1 MKKKKITSNR
11 PCYTKMFNIG
21 VWNSLY
27 CRLFD
32 LVSYE
37 KRYNDK
43 RKEYKQYRYHV
54 NRGDI
59 HAI

>member
-1 MKKKKITSNR
+1 MTKVGKKVRNKHKILSKR

-21 VWNSLY
+21 VWNNLY
-27 CRLFD
+27 KRLFD

-43 RKEYKQYRYHV
+43 RKEYKHYK
-54 NRGDI
+54 
-59 HAI
+59 

>member
-32 LVSYE
+32 ITSYE
-37 KRYNDK
+37 KRYNK
-43 RKEYKQYRYHV
+43 LRKEAKKHKYLV